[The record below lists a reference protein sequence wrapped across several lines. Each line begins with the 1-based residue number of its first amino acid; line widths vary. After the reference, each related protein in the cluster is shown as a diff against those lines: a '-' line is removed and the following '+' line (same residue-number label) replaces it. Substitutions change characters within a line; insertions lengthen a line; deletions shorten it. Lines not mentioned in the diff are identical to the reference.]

1 MRHALGVFGVIAA
14 SVLLFVSAAM
24 NWRFGYS
31 LGSSELDSTLL
42 GFASAAADG
51 LKALIPFFLFAA
63 IRNRVWSQAL
73 AAGMLWTICLGYSM
87 TSALGFAALNRA
99 DSTGERQVQNA
110 AYNDLRKELKRS
122 EDRLSWMPQ
131 HRPAGMIEQEI
142 ARLEK
147 DRFWVV
153 TKGCAEIPG
162 KTTRDFCQSLN
173 TLRAEHAV
181 AAEARTVE
189 ARVAEIQAKLDKTSG
204 HAVAGESD
212 PQAKVISQLTG
223 QDLSSIQM
231 GLTLM
236 VALLLEL
243 GSAFGFYVAMSVWRI
258 DVDNKKKTPIAVA
271 QPRTVAANENKSSEA
286 RSLAP
291 STFTT
296 PKLTAPEND
305 VERFHKERILATEGS
320 SITATTLYEDYCGW
334 CEERDKEPMAFPTFG
349 RQFGELGVQKAK
361 LGGRIRYIG
370 IKLKTASTEADDD
383 ESLAIG
389 ERLGGGAVRPT
400 VSRVA

>member
-1 MRHALGVFGVIAA
+1 MKHLLGVLGVAAA
-14 SVLLFVSAAM
+14 SVLLAVSAAM
-24 NWRFGYS
+24 NWKFGYG
-31 LGSSELDSTLL
+31 LGKSEFEGQLL
-42 GFASAAADG
+42 GGASAAADC

-73 AAGMLWTICLGYSM
+73 AAGALWTICLGYSM

-110 AYNDLRKELKRS
+110 SYNDLRKELKRS

-131 HRPAGMIEQEI
+131 HRPAGMIEQEV

-147 DRFWVV
+147 DRMWV
-153 TKGCAEIPG
+153 TSNGCAEITSKPR
-162 KTTRDFCQSLN
+162 RDFCQSLN

-189 ARVAEIQAKLDKTSG
+189 ARVAEIQAKLEKTSG
-204 HAVAGESD
+204 HAVGGDSD

-223 QDLSSIQM
+223 QDLSNIQM
-231 GLTLM
+231 GLTVM

-243 GSAFGFYVAMSVWRI
+243 GSAFGFYVAMSVWR
-258 DVDNKKKTPIAVA
+258 VDMEVKKAPMPVA
-271 QPRTVAANENKSSEA
+271 QPRTAAANENKSSET
-286 RSLAP
+286 RSLA
-291 STFTT
+291 SSIVAT

-320 SITATTLYEDYCGW
+320 SVTATTLYEDYCGW

-370 IKLKTASTEADDD
+370 IKLKTASTEADED

>member
-1 MRHALGVFGVIAA
+1 MKHLLGVLGVAAA
-14 SVLLFVSAAM
+14 SVLLAVSAAM
-24 NWRFGYS
+24 NWKFGYG
-31 LGSSELDSTLL
+31 LGKSEFEGQLL
-42 GFASAAADG
+42 GGASAAADC

-73 AAGMLWTICLGYSM
+73 AAGALWTICLGYSM

-110 AYNDLRKELKRS
+110 SYNDLRKELKRS

-131 HRPAGMIEQEI
+131 HRPAGMIEQEV

-147 DRFWVV
+147 DRMWV
-153 TKGCAEIPG
+153 TSNGCAEVTSKPR
-162 KTTRDFCQSLN
+162 RDFCQSLN

-189 ARVAEIQAKLDKTSG
+189 ARVAEIQAKLEKTSG
-204 HAVAGESD
+204 HAVGGESD

-223 QDLSSIQM
+223 QDLSNIQM
-231 GLTLM
+231 GLTVM

-243 GSAFGFYVAMSVWRI
+243 GSAFGFYVAMSVWR
-258 DVDNKKKTPIAVA
+258 VDLEAKKAPMPVA
-271 QPRTVAANENKSSEA
+271 QPRTAAANENKSSET
-286 RSLAP
+286 RSLASP
-291 STFTT
+291 IVAT

-320 SITATTLYEDYCGW
+320 SVTATTLYEDYCGW

-370 IKLKTASTEADDD
+370 IKLKTASTEADDE

>member
-1 MRHALGVFGVIAA
+1 MRHLLGVLGVASA
-14 SVLLFVSAAM
+14 SVLLAVSAAM
-24 NWRFGYS
+24 NWKFGFG
-31 LGSSELDSTLL
+31 LGKSEMEGHLL
-42 GFASAAADG
+42 GGASAAADC

-73 AAGMLWTICLGYSM
+73 AAGLLWTICLGYSM

-99 DSTGERQVQNA
+99 DTTGERQVQSA
-110 AYNDLRKELKRS
+110 SYNDLRKEIKRA

-131 HRPAGMIEQEI
+131 HRPAGMMEQEI

-147 DRFWVV
+147 DRLWVV
-153 TKGCAEIPG
+153 SKGCAEIGG
-162 KTTRDFCQSLN
+162 KTTRDFCQSVN
-173 TLRAEHAV
+173 TLRAELAV

-212 PQAKVISQLTG
+212 PQAKVIAQLTG
-223 QDLSSIQM
+223 QDQSSIQM
-231 GLTLM
+231 GLTVM

-243 GSAFGFYVAMSVWRI
+243 GSAFGFYVAMSVWRM
-258 DVDNKKKTPIAVA
+258 DEDRKRAPVPVA
-271 QPRTVAANENKSSEA
+271 QPRTAAANENRSATMYVPAAVMPEA
-286 RSLAP
+286 
-291 STFTT
+291 T
-296 PKLTAPEND
+296 PKLTAPETD
-305 VERFHKERILATEGS
+305 VERFHKDRILQTEGS
-320 SITATTLYEDYCGW
+320 SVTATALYEDYCGW
-334 CEERDKEPMAFPTFG
+334 CEERDREPVTFPAFG
-349 RQFGELGVQKAK
+349 RQFGETGVQKAK

-370 IKLKTASTEADDD
+370 IKLKSVSLEADDD

-389 ERLGGGAVRPT
+389 ERLGGGAGRPT

>member
-1 MRHALGVFGVIAA
+1 MKHLLGVSGVAAA
-14 SVLLFVSAAM
+14 SVLLAVSAAM
-24 NWRFGYS
+24 NWKFGYG
-31 LGSSELDSTLL
+31 LGKSEFEGQLL
-42 GFASAAADG
+42 GGASAAADC
-51 LKALIPFFLFAA
+51 LKALIPFFLFSAM
-63 IRNRVWSQAL
+63 RRRVWSQA
-73 AAGMLWTICLGYSM
+73 AAAAVLWTICLGYSM

-110 AYNDLRKELKRS
+110 TYNDLRKELKRS

-147 DRFWVV
+147 DRLWVV

-189 ARVAEIQAKLDKTSG
+189 ARIAEIQAKLDKTSG

-212 PQAKVISQLTG
+212 PQAAVISQLTG
-223 QDLSSIQM
+223 QDLSNIQTA
-231 GLTLM
+231 LTVM

-258 DVDNKKKTPIAVA
+258 DEDTKKSVVTVA
-271 QPRTVAANENKSSEA
+271 QPRTAAANENRSSEI
-286 RSLAP
+286 RNLAP
-291 STFTT
+291 AVETA
-296 PKLTAPEND
+296 PKLTAPETD

-320 SITATTLYEDYCGW
+320 SVTATTLYEDYCGW

-383 ESLAIG
+383 ESLAVG
-389 ERLGGGAVRPT
+389 ERLGGGAVKPT

>member
-1 MRHALGVFGVIAA
+1 MKHLLGVLGVAAA
-14 SVLLFVSAAM
+14 SVLLAVSAAM
-24 NWRFGYS
+24 NWKFGYG
-31 LGSSELDSTLL
+31 LGKGELEGQLL
-42 GFASAAADG
+42 GGASAAADC

-63 IRNRVWSQAL
+63 IRKRIWSQAF
-73 AAGMLWTICLGYSM
+73 AAGALWTICLGYSM
-87 TSALGFAALNRA
+87 ASALGFAALNRA
-99 DSTGERQVQNA
+99 DTTGERQVQTAN
-110 AYNDLRKELKRS
+110 YSDLRKELKRS
-122 EDRLSWMPQ
+122 EDRLGWMPQ

-162 KTTRDFCQSLN
+162 KTTRDFCQSVN

-181 AAEARTVE
+181 AAEARLVE
-189 ARVAEIQAKLDKTSG
+189 ARVAEIQAKLNKISG
-204 HAVAGESD
+204 NAVAGEVD
-212 PQAKVISQLTG
+212 PQAKVLAQLTG
-223 QDLSSIQM
+223 QDQSSVQM
-231 GLTLM
+231 ALTVM

-258 DVDNKKKTPIAVA
+258 DEESKKAPVPVA
-271 QPRTVAANENKSSEA
+271 QPRITAANENRSSET
-286 RSLAP
+286 RTIAP
-291 STFTT
+291 APVEAS
-296 PKLTAPEND
+296 PRLTAPEND
-305 VERFHKERILATEGS
+305 VERFHKERVVATEGS
-320 SITATTLYEDYCGW
+320 SVTATTLYEDYCGW

-370 IKLKTASTEADDD
+370 IKLKTASTDADEH

-389 ERLGGGAVRPT
+389 ERLGGGAVKPT

>member
-1 MRHALGVFGVIAA
+1 MKHLLGVLGVAAA
-14 SVLLFVSAAM
+14 SVLLAVSAAM
-24 NWRFGYS
+24 NWKFGYG
-31 LGSSELDSTLL
+31 LGKSEFEGQLL
-42 GFASAAADG
+42 GGASAAADC

-63 IRNRVWSQAL
+63 IRNKVWSQAL
-73 AAGMLWTICLGYSM
+73 AAGALWTICLGYSM

-110 AYNDLRKELKRS
+110 SYNDLRKELKRS

-131 HRPAGMIEQEI
+131 HRPAGMMEQEI

-147 DRFWVV
+147 DRLWVV

-223 QDLSSIQM
+223 QDLSNIQM
-231 GLTLM
+231 GLTVM

-243 GSAFGFYVAMSVWRI
+243 GSAFGFYVAMSVWR
-258 DVDNKKKTPIAVA
+258 VDMEAKKAPMPVA
-271 QPRTVAANENKSSEA
+271 QPRTAAANENKSSET
-286 RSLAP
+286 RSLASP
-291 STFTT
+291 NVAA

-320 SITATTLYEDYCGW
+320 SVTATTLYEDYCGW

-370 IKLKTASTEADDD
+370 IKLKTASTEADED

>member
-1 MRHALGVFGVIAA
+1 MKHLLGVLGVAAA
-14 SVLLFVSAAM
+14 SVLLAVSAAM
-24 NWRFGYS
+24 NWKFGYG
-31 LGSSELDSTLL
+31 LGKSEIEGQLL
-42 GFASAAADG
+42 GGASAAADC

-73 AAGMLWTICLGYSM
+73 AAGALWTICLGYSM
-87 TSALGFAALNRA
+87 TSALGFAAINRA

-110 AYNDLRKELKRS
+110 TYNDLRKELKRS

-204 HAVAGESD
+204 TAVAGESD
-212 PQAKVISQLTG
+212 PQAKVIAQLTG
-223 QDLSSIQM
+223 QDLSNIQM
-231 GLTLM
+231 ALTVM

-258 DVDNKKKTPIAVA
+258 DVEATRKAPVPVA
-271 QPRTVAANENKSSEA
+271 QPRTAAANENKSSET
-286 RSLAP
+286 RSLA
-291 STFTT
+291 SAIVAT

-320 SITATTLYEDYCGW
+320 SVTATTLYEDYCGW

-370 IKLKTASTEADDD
+370 IKLKTASTEADED

-389 ERLGGGAVRPT
+389 MRLGGGAVRPT

>member
-1 MRHALGVFGVIAA
+1 MKHLLGVLGVAAA
-14 SVLLFVSAAM
+14 SVLLAVSAAM
-24 NWRFGYS
+24 NWKFGYG
-31 LGSSELDSTLL
+31 LGKSEFEGQLL
-42 GFASAAADG
+42 GGASAAADC

-63 IRNRVWSQAL
+63 IRNKVWSQAL
-73 AAGMLWTICLGYSM
+73 AAGALWTICLGYSM

-110 AYNDLRKELKRS
+110 SYNDLRKELKRS

-131 HRPAGMIEQEI
+131 HRPAGMMEQEI

-147 DRFWVV
+147 DRLWVV

-223 QDLSSIQM
+223 QDLSNIQM
-231 GLTLM
+231 GLTVM

-243 GSAFGFYVAMSVWRI
+243 GSAFGFYVAMSVWR
-258 DVDNKKKTPIAVA
+258 VDMDAKKAPMPVA
-271 QPRTVAANENKSSEA
+271 QPRTAAANENKSSET
-286 RSLAP
+286 RSLASP
-291 STFTT
+291 NVAA

-320 SITATTLYEDYCGW
+320 SVTATTLYEDYCGW

-370 IKLKTASTEADDD
+370 IKLKTASTEADED

>member
-1 MRHALGVFGVIAA
+1 MKHLLGVLGVAAA
-14 SVLLFVSAAM
+14 SVLLAVSAAM
-24 NWRFGYS
+24 NWKFGYG
-31 LGSSELDSTLL
+31 LGKSEFEGQLL
-42 GFASAAADG
+42 GGASAAADC

-63 IRNRVWSQAL
+63 VRKRVWSQAA
-73 AAGMLWTICLGYSM
+73 AAGVLWTICLGYSM

-99 DSTGERQVQNA
+99 DTTGERQVQNA
-110 AYNDLRKELKRS
+110 TYNDLRKELKRS

-147 DRFWVV
+147 DRLWVV

-162 KTTRDFCQSLN
+162 KTPRDFCQSLN
-173 TLRAEHAV
+173 TLRAELAV
-181 AAEARTVE
+181 ATEARTVE

-231 GLTLM
+231 ALTVM

-243 GSAFGFYVAMSVWRI
+243 GSAFGFYVAMSVWRF
-258 DVDNKKKTPIAVA
+258 DEDAKKAPVTVA
-271 QPRTVAANENKSSEA
+271 QPRTAAANENRSSET
-286 RSLAP
+286 RSLAS
-291 STFTT
+291 STVAT

-320 SITATTLYEDYCGW
+320 SVTATTLYEDYCGW

-370 IKLKTASTEADDD
+370 IKLKTATTEADDD

>member
-1 MRHALGVFGVIAA
+1 MDV
-14 SVLLFVSAAM
+14 
-24 NWRFGYS
+24 
-31 LGSSELDSTLL
+31 
-42 GFASAAADG
+42 
-51 LKALIPFFLFAA
+51 P
-63 IRNRVWSQAL
+63 
-73 AAGMLWTICLGYSM
+73 
-87 TSALGFAALNRA
+87 
-99 DSTGERQVQNA
+99 
-110 AYNDLRKELKRS
+110 
-122 EDRLSWMPQ
+122 RLPAN
-131 HRPAGMIEQEI
+131 HR
-142 ARLEK
+142 
-147 DRFWVV
+147 
-153 TKGCAEIPG
+153 
-162 KTTRDFCQSLN
+162 RDFCQSLN

-189 ARVAEIQAKLDKTSG
+189 ARVAEIQAKLEKTSG

-223 QDLSSIQM
+223 QDLSNIQM
-231 GLTLM
+231 GLTVM

-243 GSAFGFYVAMSVWRI
+243 GSAFGFYVAMSVWR
-258 DVDNKKKTPIAVA
+258 VDMEAKKAPMPVA
-271 QPRTVAANENKSSEA
+271 QPRTVAANENKSSET
-286 RSLAP
+286 RSLASP
-291 STFTT
+291 IVAT

-320 SITATTLYEDYCGW
+320 SVTATTLYEDYCGW

-370 IKLKTASTEADDD
+370 IKLKTASTEADED